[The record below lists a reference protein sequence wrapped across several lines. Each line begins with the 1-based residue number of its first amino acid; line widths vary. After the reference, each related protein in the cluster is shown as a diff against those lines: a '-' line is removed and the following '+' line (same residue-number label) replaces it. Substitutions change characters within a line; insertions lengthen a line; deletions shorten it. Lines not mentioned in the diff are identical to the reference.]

1 MRLGNNH
8 ERWLVSYADFIT
20 LLFAFFVV
28 LFAASDLD
36 KSHVSALA
44 ESYSSYLQG
53 APPRTLPASNS
64 VTDGGGNPR
73 RDEHNILTMAELL
86 PIKENLEERLAGMVG
101 DGKVSISLHP
111 RGLVLSLREA
121 AFFPIGRAAF
131 RAGAEDLLEQI
142 GDTIRQI
149 PRQPIRL
156 EGHTDNVPIHNEEFA
171 SNWDLSSWRAIEV
184 MNLLIGR
191 FKIAPERL
199 SVVGYGQLR
208 PVADNNSPQGRA
220 ANRRVDIVILSR
232 SAAAMTPRQKLEN
245 RAAGA
250 DP

>member
-1 MRLGNNH
+1 M
-8 ERWLVSYADFIT
+8 
-20 LLFAFFVV
+20 V

-36 KSHVSALA
+36 KSRVSALA

-64 VTDGGGNPR
+64 VTDGGGNPE
-73 RDEHNILTMAELL
+73 RDEHNILTAAELL
-86 PIKENLEERLAGMVG
+86 PIKKNLEERLAGMVG
-101 DGKVSISLHP
+101 DGKVSISLHS

-142 GDTIRQI
+142 GETIRQI

-156 EGHTDNVPIHNEEFA
+156 EGHTDDVPIQNEEFA

-184 MNLLIGR
+184 MNLLIER

-232 SAAAMTPRQKLEN
+232 SAAAMAPRQKLAN

-250 DP
+250 DL